1 DGSGGQPTITN
12 AIQVDAAINPG
23 NSGGPL
29 FDSAGTVVGITSSI
43 ATTSKSSGSIGLG
56 FAIPVDLAK
65 NIAEQLIANGVAE
78 HAFLGVSM
86 KDAAATAGGVT
97 RTGAE
102 VIQVQPGTPAEAAGI
117 EQGDVIVAIDGDDVA
132 SAESLT

>member
-1 DGSGGQPTITN
+1 M
-12 AIQVDAAINPG
+12 
-23 NSGGPL
+23 
-29 FDSAGTVVGITSSI
+29 
-43 ATTSKSSGSIGLG
+43 
-56 FAIPVDLAK
+56 DLVK

-102 VIQVQPGTPAEAAGI
+102 VIQVQPGTPAEAAGVK
-117 EQGDVIVAIDGDDVA
+117 QGDVIVAIDGADVA
-132 SAESLT
+132 SAESLTGYVRQYSAGDKVKLTVIRSGKELTVTATLTTRVESN